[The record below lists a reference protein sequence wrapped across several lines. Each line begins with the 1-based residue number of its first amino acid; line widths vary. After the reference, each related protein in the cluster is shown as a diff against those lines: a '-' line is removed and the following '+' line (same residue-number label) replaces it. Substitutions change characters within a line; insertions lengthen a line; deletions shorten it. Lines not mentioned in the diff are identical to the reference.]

1 VIIANPLSVN
11 ENFEYLNMDESR
23 YLKQV
28 EDAVA
33 GFDPDI
39 VGVSA

>member
-1 VIIANPLSVN
+1 
-11 ENFEYLNMDESR
+11 MDESR